1 MTANYVHGYSP
12 RESQRLSDQ
21 ANTLKALIHADS
33 VFASGS
39 VVLEVG
45 CGTGEQTA
53 ILARKCP
60 DATFVSLDNT
70 ARSLAEARARIARE
84 GLHNVQFLQADLFAL
99 PFAEGRFDH
108 VLVCFVLE
116 HLAQPLEALIAVRRM
131 LKPGGTIMAIEGDHG
146 SCYFHPE
153 TDAAKRT
160 WRCLIEAQ
168 RAVHGNALIGRE
180 LYPLLSRAGFH
191 NVETSPRMVYADAS
205 RPDLMEGFV
214 KKTIIPMVEGV
225 EQQAFAMGLID
236 RATWDQGIADLH
248 RTGTPPEGTFCYTFF
263 KAIGRR

>member
-1 MTANYVHGYSP
+1 MSKYVHGYSS
-12 RESQRLSDQ
+12 REAARLSDQ
-21 ANTLKALIHADS
+21 ANTLKELIHPDT
-33 VFASGS
+33 VFEPGAT
-39 VVLEVG
+39 VLEVG

-60 DATFVSLDNT
+60 GARFVSFDIAAHT
-70 ARSLAEARARIARE
+70 LAEARARVAGEKLR
-84 GLHNVQFLQADLFAL
+84 NVRFLQADLFAL
-99 PFAEGRFDH
+99 PFAEGSFDY

-116 HLAQPLEALIAVRRM
+116 HLAEPARALVALRKM
-131 LKPGGTIMAIEGDHG
+131 LKPNGTIVAIEGDHG

-153 TDAAKRT
+153 TDAAKRA

-168 RAVHGNALIGRE
+168 RAAHGNSLIGRE
-180 LYPLLSRAGFH
+180 LFPLLSGAGFRE
-191 NVETSPRMVYADAS
+191 VAASPRLVYADAS
-205 RPDLMEGFV
+205 RPRMMEGFV

-248 RTGTPPEGTFCYTFF
+248 RTGTPPDGTFCYTFF
-263 KAIGRR
+263 KATGKR